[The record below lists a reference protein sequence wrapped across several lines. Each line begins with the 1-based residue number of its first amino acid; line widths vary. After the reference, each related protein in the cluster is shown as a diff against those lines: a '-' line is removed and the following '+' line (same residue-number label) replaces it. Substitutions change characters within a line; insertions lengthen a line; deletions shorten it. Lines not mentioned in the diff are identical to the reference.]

1 MTFREAHLQWSNIDR
16 NHILAIKTRYAVNK
30 VLMEK
35 CGDMDVTLINKSFIT
50 LLMKDCKEDQSYKVN
65 ATSVLCHV
73 LTWLHRKDPSLY
85 QMPDFTYH
93 IASVSSDVARNQ
105 AIAYLAMAGSKYK
118 KATVMSN
125 YKSPLAWRQATDSIV
140 NNFNL

>member
-1 MTFREAHLQWSNIDR
+1 MTFREAHIQWSNIDR
-16 NHILAIKTRYAVNK
+16 NHILVIKTRYAVNK

-65 ATSVLCHV
+65 A
-73 LTWLHRKDPSLY
+73 
-85 QMPDFTYH
+85 
-93 IASVSSDVARNQ
+93 ARNQ